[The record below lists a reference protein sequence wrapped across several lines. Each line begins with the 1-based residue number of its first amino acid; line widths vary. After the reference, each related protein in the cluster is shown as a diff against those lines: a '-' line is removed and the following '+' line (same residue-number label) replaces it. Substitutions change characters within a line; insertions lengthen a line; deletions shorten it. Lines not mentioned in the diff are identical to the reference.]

1 MVSCVQ
7 MYAGFAYTF
16 EMLVLIAN
24 CDQVSQKHAFPVY
37 ARVCVRVFASLFSL
51 FSICTYVLFKLFEF
65 GKVRIRLH

>member
-24 CDQVSQKHAFPVY
+24 CDQVSQKTRIP
-37 ARVCVRVFASLFSL
+37 CVRACVRTCVCESLFLVSDM
-51 FSICTYVLFKLFEF
+51 Y
-65 GKVRIRLH
+65 IRFI